1 MAISHI
7 MAAGMGGL
15 RTAGDLV
22 AWMQMSKKMKL
33 PEAKKYVA
41 EKLGVSIMDLTDE
54 DVMYP
59 LREELGIGVVTA
71 KAGGPKGI
79 AAKMKI
85 ANLLGIEINSVNRF
99 KKRSRMYWKSGSLG
113 LAVPSA
119 IGSSRK

>member
-1 MAISHI
+1 MAVSHI

-33 PEAKKYVA
+33 PDAKKYVA
-41 EKLGVSIMDLTDE
+41 EKLGVSILDLTDE

-79 AAKMKI
+79 VAKAKI
-85 ANLLGIEINSVNRF
+85 AQLLGIEINSVNLF
-99 KKRSRMYWKSGSLG
+99 KKRMEEQLG
-113 LAVPSA
+113 E
-119 IGSSRK
+119 RR

>member
-1 MAISHI
+1 MAVSHI

-79 AAKMKI
+79 AAKVKI
-85 ANLLGIEINSVNRF
+85 ATLLGIEINSVNLF
-99 KKRSRMYWKSGSLG
+99 KKMMEKQLTTG
-113 LAVPSA
+113 
-119 IGSSRK
+119 

>member
-1 MAISHI
+1 MPVAHI

-22 AWMQMSKKMKL
+22 AWMQMTKRMKL

-41 EKLGVSIMDLTDE
+41 EKLGVSVLDLTDE

-59 LREELGIGVVTA
+59 LREKLGIGVVTA

-79 AAKMKI
+79 IAKANI
-85 ANLLGIEINSVNRF
+85 AKLLDIEINSVNLF
-99 KKRSRMYWKSGSLG
+99 KKNMGIS
-113 LAVPSA
+113 
-119 IGSSRK
+119 

>member
-1 MAISHI
+1 MAVSHI

-33 PEAKKYVA
+33 PAAKKYVA
-41 EKLGVSIMDLTDE
+41 EKLGVSIRDLTDE
-54 DVMYP
+54 DVMHP

-79 AAKMKI
+79 AAKIKI
-85 ANLLGIEINSVNRF
+85 ANILDIEINSVNLF
-99 KKRSRMYWKSGSLG
+99 KKRMENQLRKS
-113 LAVPSA
+113 
-119 IGSSRK
+119 